1 MYSNSPWTARNS
13 QNSQNTSSD
22 LIDDIVAALIPGNA
36 TMSSYDMVAAANNEP
51 WKLNPAFES
60 LDAMQAALEEVGN
73 QSSGNPLPLSL
84 VRIFHPKS
92 FGLIQQSSFEIAAI
106 VAIATSQSNTTLSIN
121 LDP

>member
-1 MYSNSPWTARNS
+1 
-13 QNSQNTSSD
+13 
-22 LIDDIVAALIPGNA
+22 
-36 TMSSYDMVAAANNEP
+36 MSSYDMVAAANNEP